1 MSEEENLESKDQPV
15 KESDQPEVDSNDE
28 EDNLDEDQPQAEESD
43 EEESIPQEELK
54 AGYMRQ
60 SDYTKK
66 TQELAE
72 MRKEIEA
79 LKKQTT
85 VKPKAKLSP
94 EYEKARQTMR
104 SLGFLS
110 KEDMAEEFRRMGAK
124 KEMASDAKRLSVSE
138 DIIGAARHLQASK
151 GMKGE
156 TISIDDAVNILA
168 QGART
173 KKVVKRKSVGAKGGV
188 ASAPKNA
195 SNQIELSEFRK
206 LDPTS
211 DKYSKVIKDWRAG
224 KLKIINN

>member
-1 MSEEENLESKDQPV
+1 MSEEENLESTDQPV
-15 KESDQPEVDSNDE
+15 EESDQPEVNSNDE
-28 EDNLDEDQPQAEESD
+28 EDNLDQDQPQQEESD
-43 EEESIPQEELK
+43 GEESISQDELK

-60 SDYTKK
+60 ADYTKK

-124 KEMASDAKRLSVSE
+124 KEME
-138 DIIGAARHLQASK
+138 IG
-151 GMKGE
+151 
-156 TISIDDAVNILA
+156 
-168 QGART
+168 
-173 KKVVKRKSVGAKGGV
+173 
-188 ASAPKNA
+188 
-195 SNQIELSEFRK
+195 
-206 LDPTS
+206 
-211 DKYSKVIKDWRAG
+211 RAHV
-224 KLKIINN
+224 

>member
-1 MSEEENLESKDQPV
+1 MSEEENLESTDQPV
-15 KESDQPEVDSNDE
+15 EESDQPEVNSNDE
-28 EDNLDEDQPQAEESD
+28 EDNLDQDQPQQEESD
-43 EEESIPQEELK
+43 GEESISQDELN

-79 LKKQTT
+79 LKKQTA

-124 KEMASDAKRLSVSE
+124 KEMASDAKRLNVSE

-156 TISIDDAVNILA
+156 KISIDDAVGILA

-173 KKVVKRKSVGAKGGV
+173 KKVVKRKSVGAKGGS
-188 ASAPKNA
+188 ASAPKKS
-195 SNQIELSEFRK
+195 SNQIDLSEFRS
-206 LDPTS
+206 LDPHS